1 MRSHRTCSY
10 LAFTLPLALI
20 LTSGCWRRTELATV
34 WHEPGPTML
43 NFKRTVAVFAST
55 DESMRRSVEDQ
66 LSQLFPNAMP
76 AYRAIPNAAHVDKE
90 TILQQLR
97 GSGFDGAIVMRVTNV
112 SERVTYNGT
121 YWGPAYGF
129 GGYWGSA
136 WASPY
141 DPYYVNV
148 TQIVSVE
155 TNIYSLKDDKLVFA
169 ALSETSNPS
178 DAGKLIRSVMRHINE
193 ELRKNGMIASSTKGP
208 SPIAVELSA
217 DARTSRSSPLAQ

>member
-1 MRSHRTCSY
+1 MRSNRTCSY
-10 LAFTLPLALI
+10 LAFTLPLALV

-76 AYRAIPNAAHVDKE
+76 AYRAIPNAAQADKE

-193 ELRKNGMIASSTKGP
+193 ELRKNGMIASSTLRP
-208 SPIAVELSA
+208 SAIAAALSV
-217 DARTSRSSPLAQ
+217 DARTSRSSPRAR

>member
-1 MRSHRTCSY
+1 M
-10 LAFTLPLALI
+10 
-20 LTSGCWRRTELATV
+20 
-34 WHEPGPTML
+34 
-43 NFKRTVAVFAST
+43 
-55 DESMRRSVEDQ
+55 
-66 LSQLFPNAMP
+66 
-76 AYRAIPNAAHVDKE
+76 
-90 TILQQLR
+90 
-97 GSGFDGAIVMRVTNV
+97 MRVTNV

-208 SPIAVELSA
+208 SPIVLEISA
-217 DARTSRSSPLAQ
+217 DARTSRSSPLAR